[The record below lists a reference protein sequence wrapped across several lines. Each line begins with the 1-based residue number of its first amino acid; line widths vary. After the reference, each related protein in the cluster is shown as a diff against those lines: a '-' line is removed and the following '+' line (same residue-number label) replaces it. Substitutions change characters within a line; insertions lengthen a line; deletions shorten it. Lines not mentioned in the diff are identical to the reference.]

1 VTFHPQAA
9 KEFGKLDGQSKRQV
23 QRTIDALAV
32 GEPTQT
38 HWLDKPLQGW
48 QGTKAS
54 RGHRIVH
61 RTTDEGGLHIGY
73 VGLHDYEK
81 AERRLAVR
89 EPFEFEYA
97 RNTVPAPD
105 MGAAYG
111 QDIEPHGR
119 YMTVREPKGNYVDSD
134 RMKWEF
140 GQHRFENPLHL
151 DAEGWKQGLSEAH
164 GGKTGRELSQAV
176 RDAGHDGIVTHVTH
190 RGRSFP
196 DEIVDLTGFKRRSKM
211 ARQAAAEDY
220 DPNDTSYRMQHRPPS
235 AEDGIPMHDM
245 TNKGGDISV
254 PEDVYTHPHYYSD
267 MSDPTNQEA
276 HYHLRRVRGKPEAK
290 VQVYRA
296 MPAEYA
302 HHGFR
307 PGDWVSLSKDYA
319 RQHGM
324 QENPH
329 DDWPVIKTSVP
340 AKHLHTDADDFR
352 EFGYNGPH
360 HPSSQPVYKGG
371 KNQKVHQHEDGIV
384 RKVKPRTPKQ
394 AVYEGWEPHQR
405 AVSEAQEAVRAE
417 HPYLTA
423 PLPDSMGER
432 DEELR
437 KVLRHGGHPRADD
450 AYVHIHRDPNR
461 SSSNSGIS
469 RETGAPI
476 VSLHP
481 SRADR
486 GTITH
491 EAAHILNDHEHGRQ
505 INEPSPDHYVHGIGF
520 AQHYARLLQPYGPR
534 TSPGGNYRP
543 GAGDLFLN
551 TYYGSLARQNRSL
564 GHTAARPMP
573 TNRIFGP
580 TYGLDHRLFEGDKLK
595 GEVIRDVMERLDRVL
610 RVDSGLVDSDWMG
623 YIEVYLAGSEA
634 SEWTSPSLEGND
646 DFDTLLGIHYAEFR
660 GHDGR
665 GASAQWIDKTDGEID
680 DVFND
685 VLRRLYNDE
694 DWLAPFGGVWHLTG
708 YVNEDAYD
716 IRKIKPYAAYDLN
729 KDAWAVKPP
738 HLPSWGP
745 ESFPEGP
752 ALWHEAEAVA
762 DYADSILELPEP
774 YRTQQGAALY
784 EHLHADRRR
793 AFGPN
798 GEGWYDPGN
807 VLEKYLDQL
816 GLWAKLLHLKKNADG
831 GTHDPG
837 EQPMLE
843 ALAVMRQE
851 GPLNIVRGIQVN
863 HPDQF
868 HPEAAARILKG
879 QARPEDLLHGPINT
893 DHVGAWWY
901 HPQDGDVDDAKEH
914 AVDSDETLHKNFHDG
929 EYGRDEH
936 GRVYGDVSVVMEATH
951 PGGWDPEN
959 NTPHIVGMGA
969 SHLPDHSHMKLHTVH
984 YSPDWGDTWHKM
996 HLNPPVDIHTDG
1008 PAGPAPRTA
1017 NSDGDRYV
1025 TCDQGHEH
1033 WGSNGAAGLLIKH
1046 RGDDGNMRYLLQK
1059 RSPWVDHGNTWSI
1072 PGGAIGS
1079 HESPEDAA
1087 YRESEEELGA
1097 LPKLTHSHTTT
1108 DDHGGWAYHTVVAE
1122 SPERFSPAGGG
1133 EDDDEHEGHGW
1144 FTHGEMS
1151 GLPLHPGF
1159 RKSWD
1164 RVRTSHPG
1172 NVRTTYLRTAAGE
1185 HWIAREHAYREPDEL
1200 DEEIGT
1206 RNEFF
1211 DQVWRQL
1218 RPEQRENVHKNL
1230 HEMSRKKMFIGTN
1243 HAEKIL
1249 DNGHMKT
1256 LHEQDPTE
1264 GGRSEDYL
1272 GNRKTL
1278 EHHVF
1283 GVPESTSDEHQPIY
1297 GSLHD
1302 DPSDNVYGQHHL
1314 ELKPHV
1320 RARASMTL
1328 GDSLNRNLRGYH
1340 IEHVPHVSHGELR
1353 AMTDPTELIN
1363 LAENEKPKTY
1373 GEFQVHGGIGVHD
1386 IAKLHVHEDHD
1397 SPLNDEDHRIM
1408 DKARAAGIEV
1418 VHHKPDPNHGLTDEQ
1433 VAGLRGLR

>member
-23 QRTIDALAV
+23 QQTIDALAV

-140 GQHRFENPLHL
+140 GQRRFENPLHL

-196 DEIVDLTGFKRRSKM
+196 DEIVDLTGFKRSSRL
-211 ARQAAAEDY
+211 ARTAAD
-220 DPNDTSYRMQHRPPS
+220 DDDYRMEHRPPDIDFGS
-235 AEDGIPMHDM
+235 PHHDV
-245 TNKGGDISV
+245 GA
-254 PEDVYTHPHYYSD
+254 DVMPGLYSHPADYDHSKEPSFWESFHHVQRTRD
-267 MSDPTNQEA
+267 
-276 HYHLRRVRGKPEAK
+276 KPEAK
-290 VQVYRA
+290 VRIYRA
-296 MPAEYA
+296 LPAEHA
-302 HHGFR
+302 HQGFR
-307 PGDWVSLSKDYA
+307 TGDWVTTSKEYA
-319 RQHGM
+319 RQHGTHGSDP
-324 QENPH
+324 QR
-329 DDWPVIKTSVP
+329 DWPVISTMVP
-340 AKHLHTDADDFR
+340 AKHLQTDGNDLR
-352 EFGYNGPH
+352 EWGYTGSETKMPQV
-360 HPSSQPVYKGG
+360 SYKGG
-371 KNQKVHQHEDGIV
+371 YHQEIAQRADGTV
-384 RKVKPRTPKQ
+384 SPVKRRTPKQ
-394 AVYEGWEPHQR
+394 AAQYDGWEPHQR

-423 PLPDSMGER
+423 PLPDSMSER

-610 RVDSGLVDSDWMG
+610 RVDSGLVGSDWMG

-646 DFDTLLGIHYAEFR
+646 DFDTLLGIDYAEFS

-665 GASAQWIDKTDGEID
+665 GVSAQWIDKTDGEID

-685 VLRRLYNDE
+685 VLRRMYNDE
-694 DWLAPFGGVWHLTG
+694 NWLAPFGGVWRLTA
-708 YVNEDAYD
+708 YVNPDAYD

-843 ALAVMRQE
+843 ALAGASGDLPKDLTFIHHAPEPGVTQDHRITVGHPSMPY
-851 GPLNIVRGIQVN
+851 GPFLAWSGDTGEIHDVWVPESQHRRGIAT
-863 HPDQF
+863 
-868 HPEAAARILKG
+868 ELYR
-879 QARPEDLLHGPINT
+879 R
-893 DHVGAWWY
+893 
-901 HPQDGDVDDAKEH
+901 AKEI
-914 AVDSDETLHKNFHDG
+914 
-929 EYGRDEH
+929 
-936 GRVYGDVSVVMEATH
+936 
-951 PGGWDPEN
+951 
-959 NTPHIVGMGA
+959 TPH
-969 SHLPDHSHMKLHTVH
+969 LKHS
-984 YSPDWGDTWHKM
+984 DTR
-996 HLNPPVDIHTDG
+996 T
-1008 PAGPAPRTA
+1008 PAGKAWSQTVA

-1046 RGDDGNMRYLLQK
+1046 RGDDGSMRYLLQK

-1172 NVRTTYLRTAAGE
+1172 NVRTTYGRPPAPASG
-1185 HWIAREHAYREPDEL
+1185 ARR
-1200 DEEIGT
+1200 
-1206 RNEFF
+1206 R
-1211 DQVWRQL
+1211 VRQADA
-1218 RPEQRENVHKNL
+1218 PL
-1230 HEMSRKKMFIGTN
+1230 HR
-1243 HAEKIL
+1243 
-1249 DNGHMKT
+1249 
-1256 LHEQDPTE
+1256 
-1264 GGRSEDYL
+1264 
-1272 GNRKTL
+1272 
-1278 EHHVF
+1278 
-1283 GVPESTSDEHQPIY
+1283 
-1297 GSLHD
+1297 
-1302 DPSDNVYGQHHL
+1302 
-1314 ELKPHV
+1314 
-1320 RARASMTL
+1320 
-1328 GDSLNRNLRGYH
+1328 
-1340 IEHVPHVSHGELR
+1340 
-1353 AMTDPTELIN
+1353 
-1363 LAENEKPKTY
+1363 
-1373 GEFQVHGGIGVHD
+1373 
-1386 IAKLHVHEDHD
+1386 
-1397 SPLNDEDHRIM
+1397 
-1408 DKARAAGIEV
+1408 
-1418 VHHKPDPNHGLTDEQ
+1418 
-1433 VAGLRGLR
+1433 